1 VHACCSWVV
10 ITALSVFAL
19 TGAVLAFVF
28 LRGFVP
34 NPYDAISFSNVGT
47 GGYAGNNGYSG

>member
-1 VHACCSWVV
+1 MHCSWVV
-10 ITALSVFAL
+10 ITALSVFAC

-34 NPYDAISFSNVGT
+34 SPYDVITFSNVGT
-47 GGYAGNNGYSG
+47 AGYAGNNGGYTG